1 MNCCSLWQRGDWG
14 WGNPWWERISNSSH
28 GEYKKDAHAES
39 QASYRSAVAPTQGRM
54 GYLRLREMKGPSTA
68 SPQRLSTP
76 TKKYFSHCDREY
88 MYSKLKQEFHK
99 KYFRQLLMMPYAY
112 FLFYSLPFHVFNT
125 SGNSLNCFLNPLM
138 GSIPQLENNDPD
150 QLPHFAEK
158 TKLR

>member
-1 MNCCSLWQRGDWG
+1 MRRDFKLIAWRIQEGCPRRKPSELQISCS
-14 WGNPWWERISNSSH
+14 SNS
-28 GEYKKDAHAES
+28 GMDGVS
-39 QASYRSAVAPTQGRM
+39 QTARNEGV
-54 GYLRLREMKGPSTA
+54 STA
-68 SPQRLSTP
+68 SPQRLSAP